1 MVDKIMANTKKL
13 LCNVEN
19 SCLMIV
25 DIQEKLSA
33 VMPEKV
39 INRLKSNADVLL
51 TAADQLNVPVIVT
64 MQYPKGLGDVENFVK
79 DKLNEKS
86 KCFEKTSFSCLG
98 AEGLPEH
105 LEKLNKKQIIMIG
118 LESHICVLQSA
129 IELTEKGYDVF
140 VVSDAIAS
148 RKLTSYETSLTRLEQ
163 ANIWLLN
170 TESVLFE
177 WLRNASHPEFR
188 SLSKLIL

>member
-13 LCNVEN
+13 LCDVEN

-25 DIQEKLSA
+25 DVQEKLSA

-39 INRLKSNADVLL
+39 INRLKSNAYILL
-51 TAADQLNVPVIVT
+51 TAADRLNVPVITT
-64 MQYPKGLGDVENFVK
+64 MQYPKGLGDVESFVK
-79 DKLNEKS
+79 DELNEKS
-86 KCFEKTSFSCLG
+86 KSFEKTSFSCLQ
-98 AEGLPEH
+98 AEGLSEH

-129 IELTEKGYDVF
+129 IEFTETGYDVF

-148 RKLTSYETSLTRLEQ
+148 RKLTSYETALTRLEQ

-177 WLRNASHPEFR
+177 WLRDASHPEFK

>member
-1 MVDKIMANTKKL
+1 MVDKIMTNTKKL

-51 TAADQLNVPVIVT
+51 TAADRLNIPVIVT

-177 WLRNASHPEFR
+177 WLRNASHPEFK

>member
-1 MVDKIMANTKKL
+1 MVDKIMTNTKKL

-25 DIQEKLSA
+25 DIQKKLSA

-51 TAADQLNVPVIVT
+51 TAADRLNIPVIVT

-177 WLRNASHPEFR
+177 WLRNASHPEFK

>member
-1 MVDKIMANTKKL
+1 MVDKIMTNTKKL
-13 LCNVEN
+13 LCNAEN

-51 TAADQLNVPVIVT
+51 TAADRLNVPVIVT

-105 LEKLNKKQIIMIG
+105 LKKLNKKQIIMIG

-177 WLRNASHPEFR
+177 WLRNASHPEFK

>member
-1 MVDKIMANTKKL
+1 MTNTKKL

-51 TAADQLNVPVIVT
+51 TAADRLNVPVIVT

-148 RKLTSYETSLTRLEQ
+148 RKLTSYETSLTRLEH

-177 WLRNASHPEFR
+177 WLRNASHPEFK

>member
-1 MVDKIMANTKKL
+1 MVDKIMVNTKKL
-13 LCNVEN
+13 LCDVDN

-25 DIQEKLSA
+25 DIQEKLST

-39 INRLKSNADVLL
+39 INRLKSNANILL
-51 TAADQLNVPVIVT
+51 TAADRLDVPVITT
-64 MQYPKGLGDVENFVK
+64 MQYPKGLGDVESFVK
-79 DKLNEKS
+79 DKLNDKS
-86 KCFEKTSFSCLG
+86 KSFEKTSFSCLQ
-98 AEGLPEH
+98 ANGLSEH

-129 IELTEKGYDVF
+129 IELTEIGYDVF
-140 VVSDAIAS
+140 VISDAIAS
-148 RKLTSYETSLTRLEQ
+148 RKLTSYETALTRLEQ

-177 WLRNASHPEFR
+177 WLRDASHPEFK

>member
-1 MVDKIMANTKKL
+1 MVNKIMTNNKKL

-25 DIQEKLSA
+25 DIQKKLSA

-51 TAADQLNVPVIVT
+51 TAADRLNVPVIVT

-177 WLRNASHPEFR
+177 WLRNASHPEFK

>member
-25 DIQEKLSA
+25 DIQEKLSV

-51 TAADQLNVPVIVT
+51 TAADRLNVPVIVT

-177 WLRNASHPEFR
+177 WLRNASHPEFK

>member
-1 MVDKIMANTKKL
+1 MVDKIMTNTKKL
-13 LCNVEN
+13 LCNAEN

-51 TAADQLNVPVIVT
+51 TAADRLNVPVIVT

-177 WLRNASHPEFR
+177 WLRNASHPEFK

>member
-1 MVDKIMANTKKL
+1 MTNTKKL
-13 LCNVEN
+13 LCDVEN

-39 INRLKSNADVLL
+39 INRLKSNANVLL
-51 TAADQLNVPVIVT
+51 TAADRLNVPVIVT
-64 MQYPKGLGDVENFVK
+64 MQYPKGLGGVESFVK

-98 AEGLPEH
+98 SEGLTEY

-129 IELTEKGYDVF
+129 IELTENGYDVF

-148 RKLTSYETSLTRLEQ
+148 RKLTSYETALTRLEQ
-163 ANIWLLN
+163 ADIWLLN

-177 WLRNASHPEFR
+177 WLRNASHPEFK

>member
-1 MVDKIMANTKKL
+1 MVDKIMTNTKKL
-13 LCNVEN
+13 LCNAEN

-51 TAADQLNVPVIVT
+51 TAADRLNVPVIVT

-98 AEGLPEH
+98 AEGLLEH

-177 WLRNASHPEFR
+177 WLRNASHPEFK

>member
-1 MVDKIMANTKKL
+1 MTNTKKL

-25 DIQEKLSA
+25 DIQEKLSL

-51 TAADQLNVPVIVT
+51 TAADRLNVPVIVT

-98 AEGLPEH
+98 AEGLLEH

-163 ANIWLLN
+163 ENIWLLN

-177 WLRNASHPEFR
+177 WLRNASHPEFK

>member
-1 MVDKIMANTKKL
+1 MVDKIMTNTKKL

-25 DIQEKLSA
+25 DIQEKLSV

-39 INRLKSNADVLL
+39 INRFKSNADVLL
-51 TAADQLNVPVIVT
+51 TAADRLNVPVIVT

-98 AEGLPEH
+98 AEGLLEH

-177 WLRNASHPEFR
+177 WLRNASHPEFK

>member
-1 MVDKIMANTKKL
+1 MVDKIMTNTKKL

-25 DIQEKLSA
+25 DIQKKLSA

-51 TAADQLNVPVIVT
+51 TAADRLNIPVIVT

-98 AEGLPEH
+98 AEGLLEH

-177 WLRNASHPEFR
+177 WLRNASHPEFK

>member
-1 MVDKIMANTKKL
+1 MTNTKKL

-51 TAADQLNVPVIVT
+51 TAADRLNIPVIVT

-177 WLRNASHPEFR
+177 WLRNASHPEFK
-188 SLSKLIL
+188 SLCKLIL

>member
-1 MVDKIMANTKKL
+1 MTNTKKL

-25 DIQEKLSA
+25 DIQEKLSV
-33 VMPEKV
+33 VMTEKV

-51 TAADQLNVPVIVT
+51 TAADRLNVPVIVT

-177 WLRNASHPEFR
+177 WLSNASHPEFK

>member
-1 MVDKIMANTKKL
+1 MVDKIMTNTKKL

-51 TAADQLNVPVIVT
+51 TAADRLNVPVIVT

-177 WLRNASHPEFR
+177 WLRNASHPEFK

>member
-1 MVDKIMANTKKL
+1 MVDKIMTNTKKL

-51 TAADQLNVPVIVT
+51 TAADRLNVPVIVT
-64 MQYPKGLGDVENFVK
+64 MQNPKGLGDVENFVK

-177 WLRNASHPEFR
+177 WLRNASHPEFK

>member
-25 DIQEKLSA
+25 DIQEKLSV

-51 TAADQLNVPVIVT
+51 TAADRLNVPVIVT

-98 AEGLPEH
+98 AEGLLEH

-148 RKLTSYETSLTRLEQ
+148 RKLTSYETALTRLEQ
-163 ANIWLLN
+163 TNVWLLN

-177 WLRNASHPEFR
+177 WLRDASHPDFKA
-188 SLSKLIL
+188 LSKLIL